1 MLLLGCTFSAIR
13 QVEGSPQN
21 LVGLLRHLLEV
32 LVVEGGC
39 FNPAVA
45 MGMYFGG
52 FCLDLEVLLAA
63 AAGEE
68 LRLHAAGPGWK
79 EAWLAAVLPCF
90 NGPSHQLV
98 LVFMF
103 LSRVSAFTCCHCW
116 AALTIVLPFIR
127 LLRA

>member
-1 MLLLGCTFSAIR
+1 MLLFGCTFSAIR
-13 QVEGSPQN
+13 QVEGSPRN

-45 MGMYFGG
+45 IGMYFGG

-63 AAGEE
+63 TAGEE

-90 NGPSHQLV
+90 NGPGRGRPCEPV
-98 LVFMF
+98 GAVAAW
-103 LSRVSAFTCCHCW
+103 SASGCSGGLECH
-116 AALTIVLPFIR
+116 
-127 LLRA
+127 